1 MLRAITVCFKTP
13 QNVSFEKTFLKAM
26 KNGAQN
32 FFSRARQ
39 NLWTFL
45 DSFGQCELKP
55 SSQNQQNIK
64 VKVFLA
70 MVIP

>member
-1 MLRAITVCFKTP
+1 M
-13 QNVSFEKTFLKAM
+13 ELK
-26 KNGAQN
+26 N
-32 FFSRARQ
+32 FFGRVRK